1 MNLLVV
7 FTHPNQKSL
16 NGAFLNRVVNGSKE
30 NSSIKD
36 IQVLDLYEEKFNPIL
51 FFDEKIKRRHMYKS
65 PYFSKYREQLLWA
78 DKIVFI
84 YPIWWGRPPAMLL
97 GYFDQVFS
105 ANFAYKDTGKYTA
118 DGLLK
123 GKSVICIS
131 TMKGPRIYQAL
142 FLKNVHRNLMK
153 KAVFRFVGMK
163 KVKFFE
169 FGSMEATGQ
178 AKKLDKIYHYF
189 REMKGV

>member
-51 FFDEKIKRRHMYKS
+51 FFDEKIKRRHMYNS

-78 DKIVFI
+78 DKIINCRLFFI
-84 YPIWWGRPPAMLL
+84 LP
-97 GYFDQVFS
+97 
-105 ANFAYKDTGKYTA
+105 
-118 DGLLK
+118 
-123 GKSVICIS
+123 
-131 TMKGPRIYQAL
+131 
-142 FLKNVHRNLMK
+142 
-153 KAVFRFVGMK
+153 
-163 KVKFFE
+163 
-169 FGSMEATGQ
+169 
-178 AKKLDKIYHYF
+178 
-189 REMKGV
+189 

>member
-1 MNLLVV
+1 MNLLIV

-16 NGAFLNRVVNGSKE
+16 NGAFLKKVVNGSQE

-36 IQVLDLYEEKFNPIL
+36 IQVLNLYEEKFNPIL
-51 FFDEKIKRRHMYKS
+51 LFNETIKRRHLYKS
-65 PYFSKYREQLLWA
+65 PNFSKYRDQLLWA

-105 ANFAYKDTGKYTA
+105 ANFAYKDTGRYTA
-118 DGLLK
+118 KGLLK

-142 FLKNVHRNLMK
+142 FLQNVHRNLMK

-169 FGSMEATGQ
+169 FGSMEARGQ
-178 AKKLDKIYHYF
+178 AKNLDKIYRYF
-189 REMKGV
+189 RDLNG

>member
-1 MNLLVV
+1 MNLLIV
-7 FTHPNQKSL
+7 FTHPNQNSL
-16 NGAFLNRVVNGSKE
+16 NGAFQKMVLQGSKE

-36 IQVLDLYEEKFNPIL
+36 IQVLDLYEENFNPTL
-51 FFDEKIKRRHMYKS
+51 FFNETIKRRHMYKN
-65 PYFSKYREQLLWA
+65 PDFSKHREQLLWA

-97 GYFDQVFS
+97 GYFDQVLS
-105 ANFAYKDTGKYTA
+105 AKFAYKETGKYTA
-118 DGLLK
+118 EGLLK

-131 TMKGPRIYQAL
+131 TMKGPKMYPAL
-142 FLKNVHRNLMK
+142 FLHNVHKNLMK
-153 KAVFRFVGMK
+153 KAVFRFVGIK

-178 AKKLDKIYHYF
+178 AKKLEKMYRYF
-189 REMKGV
+189 REIKG